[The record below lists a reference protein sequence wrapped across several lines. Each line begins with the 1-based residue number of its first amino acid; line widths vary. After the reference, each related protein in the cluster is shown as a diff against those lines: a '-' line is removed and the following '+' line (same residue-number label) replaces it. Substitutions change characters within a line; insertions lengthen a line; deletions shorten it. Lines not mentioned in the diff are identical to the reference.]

1 MLTEPSFK
9 NTIMVSHIFFFFF
22 PANTSP
28 STTTRE
34 DYILPYSRTSTA
46 RERK

>member
-1 MLTEPSFK
+1 
-9 NTIMVSHIFFFFF
+9 MVSHIFFFFF

-34 DYILPYSRTSTA
+34 DYILRYSRISTA
-46 RERK
+46 RERQTVL